1 MNVIQQT
8 KWLAY
13 GEAFDT
19 EHDARRF
26 HEAYD
31 VAKVYYE
38 SDSDALSHRCVENPR
53 ALAYLFYDAF
63 STLDEQR
70 REATG
75 KVISPTDKAVNSLAA
90 QVVTLETK
98 LAELI
103 LAADDVATILDS
115 DFCGP
120 SDLKMMRVSLQRAV
134 DAAQSDI
141 YLEGVSHD

>member
-1 MNVIQQT
+1 MNVTQQT

-31 VAKVYYE
+31 VAKVYYQ
-38 SDSDALSHRCVENPR
+38 SLNDAIDANSMGNPR

-63 STLDEQR
+63 LTLDKQR
-70 REATG
+70 REVDG
-75 KVISPTDKAVNSLAA
+75 KVISPTDKVVTNLAA
-90 QVVTLETK
+90 QVVALETK
-98 LAELI
+98 LAKLI
-103 LAADDVATILDS
+103 LAAGDVVALLDS
-115 DFCGP
+115 GP
-120 SDLKMMRVSLQRAV
+120 ADLRMVHVALQRAV
-134 DAAQSDI
+134 DAAQSDT